1 MHGGKID
8 VAASQARLRDHGIL
22 PRAVPS
28 SERQPACDS
37 PSTASQASTKVLADG
52 GRVFAVSASDLAQCP
67 DVGVCEWGG
76 ADCTGRLV
84 WSAFGKWD
92 DIFIATRADIA
103 DLEAILEDLAA
114 ALADR
119 VVIDDRKSTRLNSSH

>member
-1 MHGGKID
+1 MELASLAVFGAKYGRTKQAVAKWKSKGLLVMHGGKID

-76 ADCTGRLV
+76 AHCTRSEEHTSELQ
-84 WSAFGKWD
+84 S
-92 DIFIATRADIA
+92 
-103 DLEAILEDLAA
+103 LM
-114 ALADR
+114 
-119 VVIDDRKSTRLNSSH
+119 